1 MKTHEKIMIGG
12 IGALTPTI
20 VNLLVVDVKAIMLD
34 ITTLVVAVYLLKV
47 IAYFFVGGFVAYLH
61 TDEQNRVKLFEL
73 GIMAPAMVM
82 LLVNGAQREVQ
93 QTAAITKESPEVAL
107 AVVWSPP
114 VTHAEDTLIVPLTPA
129 PKDRATRDS
138 MLNVVEVFALP
149 KESTLEQIK
158 RGFLGSTTNRIYF
171 VVVAKDT
178 SLASAKELAGA
189 IMNNGEGYKAQV
201 YAPYG
206 NDLFYSV
213 VIGAHLT
220 YKEAMGLRRSALRAG
235 LPESTTLWALPKKLA
250 E

>member
-20 VNLLVVDVKAIMLD
+20 VNLLVVDVKSIMLD
-34 ITTLVVAVYLLKV
+34 VTILVVAFYLLKV

-73 GIMAPAMVM
+73 GIMAPAMIM

-93 QTAAITKESPEVAL
+93 EAAAITKESPAVAS
-107 AVVWSPP
+107 VVIWSPP
-114 VTHAEDTLIVPLTPA
+114 VAHAEDTLFVPLTPA
-129 PKDRATRDS
+129 PQDSATRDS
-138 MLNVVEVFALP
+138 VLNVVEVFALP
-149 KESTLEQIK
+149 KESTWEEIK
-158 RGFLGSTTNRIYF
+158 RGLLGSTTNRIYF

-178 SLASAKELAGA
+178 SLASAKELARV
-189 IMNNGEGYKAQV
+189 IMNDGEGYRAQV

-206 NDLFYSV
+206 SDLFYSV
-213 VIGAHLT
+213 VVGEHLT

-235 LPESTTLWALPKKLA
+235 LPKSTSLWALPKKL